1 MKENRN
7 YNYVIV
13 CYDVGEKRVNKVFK
27 VCKKYLSHYQYS
39 VFKGPI
45 TPSKLIHL
53 KKEILKVIEKNE
65 DCVSLIKLQSE
76 SLFDEEILGSQKE
89 ENSDSLIL

>member
-7 YNYVIV
+7 HNYVIV

-45 TPSKLIHL
+45 TPSKLITL
-53 KKEILKVIEKNE
+53 KKELLKVIEKNE
-65 DCVSLIKLQSE
+65 DCISLIKLQSE
-76 SLFDEEILGSQKE
+76 SLFDEEILGFQKE